1 MRPDT
6 RASLRQVRGADGGLA
21 GGGTG
26 GWFGAEAELDAAQA
40 EAVSAIDEACT
51 KGSGYGFRVTAWIGG
66 RGT

>member
-1 MRPDT
+1 MAP
-6 RASLRQVRGADGGLA
+6 LRQVRGAEGGLA

-40 EAVSAIDEACT
+40 EAVSALDEACT
-51 KGSGYGFRVTAWIGG
+51 KGSGYGFRVRAGLGARVGG